1 LLILSE
7 RSGRRQSVIT
17 DILVK
22 IWRCLSRGRGVGLG
36 LQINRLRGIRTRGR
50 LTQTVMIGILGILG
64 SSLTTQ
70 HSSLVD
76 LEWSV
81 QTRLLYLLRRIV
93 HDGWGGRNGG
103 YAILVASTETRLRQN
118 KIQQLSVV
126 FVFIQ
131 IIT

>member
-1 LLILSE
+1 M
-7 RSGRRQSVIT
+7 
-17 DILVK
+17 
-22 IWRCLSRGRGVGLG
+22 GLG